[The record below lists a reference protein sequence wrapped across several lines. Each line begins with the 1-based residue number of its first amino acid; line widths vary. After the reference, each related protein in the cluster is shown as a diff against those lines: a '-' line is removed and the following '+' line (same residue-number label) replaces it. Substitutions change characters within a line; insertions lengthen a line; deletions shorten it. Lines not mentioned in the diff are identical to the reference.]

1 MLRETLQK
9 KPKQGKWLFY
19 AIIAGFIIGML
30 YFVGGSG
37 ASNFTQHNALDDLDS
52 LYFAVQSAL
61 AGNIY
66 GFFDG
71 FVAGI
76 PIIAIFLVLFSIIN
90 FLFTNVMTRIFSA
103 NKNVAT
109 IMSLIVTIYGFVD
122 QRVYNYLISLNAF
135 AIGLLVFFALLIMMW
150 GFTNKNVDALNKEF
164 KKRAN
169 DYYYNKNMRESMQ
182 SDKAKIKQYN
192 KMIKELDA
200 MEKEK
205 LYKKYARSKN

>member
-1 MLRETLQK
+1 MQK

-37 ASNFTQHNALDDLDS
+37 ATNFTQHNALDDLDS
-52 LYFAVQSAL
+52 LYFSVQSAL
-61 AGNIY
+61 AGDIY

-71 FVAGI
+71 LVAGI

-90 FLFTNVMTRIFSA
+90 FLFTTVMTKIFSS

-109 IMSLIVTIYGFVD
+109 ILSLIVTIYGFVD

-150 GFTNKNVDALNKEF
+150 SFTNKNVDTLNKEF

-169 DYYYNKNMRESMQ
+169 EYHYSKNMRESMKG
-182 SDKAKIKQYN
+182 DKAKIKQYN
-192 KMIKELDA
+192 KMIRDLET

-205 LYKKYARSKN
+205 LYKKYADSKK